1 MRFVYRG
8 RLAGRNKEINA
19 NRSHWAAGTKVKA
32 DAQASVAWAIKAAG
46 LKPVTA
52 PVDVYIEWH
61 EAPRRRDVDN
71 IQSSAKYILDALV
84 TAGVLPNDNQTWVR
98 QVYQK
103 VVKDDEDYVVVELD
117 RNGYEI
123 RRKNGDVD

>member
-19 NRSHWAAGTKVKA
+19 NRSHWAAGAKVKA
-32 DAQASVAWAIKAAG
+32 DAQASIAWAIKVAG
-46 LKPVTA
+46 LQPVTA
-52 PVDVYIEWH
+52 PVEVFIEWH

-98 QVYQK
+98 QVYQT
-103 VVKDDEDYVVVELD
+103 VVKDDEDFVVVELD
-117 RNGYEI
+117 GNGYEI
-123 RRKNGDVD
+123 RRKHGDID